1 MGSGTGSYYRGNGRP
16 SPKSGVAS
24 ADTQSRAPA
33 LRAPSAGAR
42 PDVTTTPERPPPA
55 PRAAA
60 PPRRSLA
67 ELVLHLAWREVSVS
81 HRFTV
86 LGWAWPLAR
95 TLAQLGVLVFVF
107 SNVLDLGIRNFP
119 VFVFSGLVAWSWFSS
134 AVERGHVVAARPAPP
149 RLPARL
155 PRRRPAV
162 VSVAVPLVDVV
173 VALPVLLLMVAT
185 SGGLPASALF
195 LPVLLLVQLVL
206 CCGIAWLA
214 AAAAVYLRDV
224 RNVVGVGLVLLFYVT
239 PVFYDREA
247 SVPAEYHWILQL
259 NPMTTLIEGWRT
271 VLLEG
276 RLPDAGPFALLAAVE
291 RGAGRVQPLVVPARG
306 TEPRGRAV
314 TSRAHRLRRRLEVL
328 PALGRRAADPPG
340 DARPARA
347 RARRPRRPALGA
359 QGRLAGGRAGR
370 ERGLVGPNGAG
381 KSTLLRL
388 ASGLG
393 RPTRGAIA
401 VSGEVAS
408 VLSLGDTF
416 DGSLTGRENAM
427 TAAIV
432 GGLPRGA
439 RRGRSCRA
447 CSTSPNS
454 RPSPRRPCGPTARG

>member
-1 MGSGTGSYYRGNGRP
+1 M
-16 SPKSGVAS
+16 
-24 ADTQSRAPA
+24 
-33 LRAPSAGAR
+33 
-42 PDVTTTPERPPPA
+42 TTTPERPPPA

-86 LGWAWPLAR
+86 LGWAWPLVR

-134 AVERGHVVAARPAPP
+134 AVSAGTSSLLAQRHLVFQPGFPVSV
-149 RLPARL
+149 LP
-155 PRRRPAV
+155 V

-173 VALPVLLLMVAT
+173 VALPVLLVMVAT

-247 SVPAEYHWILQL
+247 SVPVEYHWILQL

-276 RLPDAGPFALLAAVE
+276 RLPDAGPFALLAAVSVVLAVCSLWLF
-291 RGAGRVQPLVVPARG
+291 RRVAPNLVD
-306 TEPRGRAV
+306 E
-314 TSRAHRLRRRLEVL
+314 L
-328 PALGRRAADPPG
+328 
-340 DARPARA
+340 
-347 RARRPRRPALGA
+347 
-359 QGRLAGGRAGR
+359 
-370 ERGLVGPNGAG
+370 
-381 KSTLLRL
+381 
-388 ASGLG
+388 
-393 RPTRGAIA
+393 
-401 VSGEVAS
+401 
-408 VLSLGDTF
+408 
-416 DGSLTGRENAM
+416 
-427 TAAIV
+427 
-432 GGLPRGA
+432 
-439 RRGRSCRA
+439 
-447 CSTSPNS
+447 
-454 RPSPRRPCGPTARG
+454 